1 MDLFIT
7 NSGGGG
13 VVWVTYGIFWCF
25 YQLFGL
31 SFCWHPFT
39 VEDPLVGMCCNAKF
53 LQICSNEE
61 TSSPTTWML
70 NVSKLSA
77 NKTFG
82 RELLV

>member
-7 NSGGGG
+7 NSNT
-13 VVWVTYGIFWCF
+13 VEWC
-25 YQLFGL
+25 GL
-31 SFCWHPFT
+31 LVEYFDVFISCLDSFCWHPFT

-61 TSSPTTWML
+61 TSSTTWML